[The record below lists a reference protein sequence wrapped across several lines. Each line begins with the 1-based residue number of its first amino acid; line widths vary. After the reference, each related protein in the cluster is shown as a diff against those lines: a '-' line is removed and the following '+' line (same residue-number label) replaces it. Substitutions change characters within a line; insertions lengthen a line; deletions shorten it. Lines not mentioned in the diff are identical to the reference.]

1 MASHDEKKEKLVLKI
16 AANTW
21 ENASRD
27 VRELSVVREL
37 GANVIVMAKGERTGE
52 WETVRDFPV
61 YRMST
66 RPLGRWAPNFLNR
79 VVSVF
84 TWARQA
90 ARFKPD
96 VISGHDLIPLFIGW
110 LSSCFRKKEHRPK
123 LVYDSHEFTIYAGRK
138 GPIETFLV
146 THLER
151 FLIKR
156 CAFVIEVNDLIADEV
171 QKIHKLKDRPV
182 VVRNIPEKWDVDP
195 AVCQDTRE
203 RIMASFG
210 GGKELFLLMYHG
222 GVMPGRGIEMLIQ
235 IVFRNTNVAAI
246 ILGNGDNL
254 YVKSLKE
261 KVKELSL
268 ENRICFHE
276 AVPQKEL
283 WKYVGAVDVGMILA
297 PAISRNHLYSLP
309 NKLFENI
316 QSETPV
322 ICPAYPAMKKI
333 VEQYGSGLYCDPTE
347 ISELNHC
354 IERLRTNQKLYKRCK
369 ENAKIAKD
377 FLCWEREKEKVKDA
391 YEGVI

>member
-1 MASHDEKKEKLVLKI
+1 METVRKIGDGSEKELNKMASHDEKKEKLVLKI

-210 GGKELFLLMYHG
+210 G
-222 GVMPGRGIEMLIQ
+222 
-235 IVFRNTNVAAI
+235 
-246 ILGNGDNL
+246 
-254 YVKSLKE
+254 
-261 KVKELSL
+261 
-268 ENRICFHE
+268 
-276 AVPQKEL
+276 
-283 WKYVGAVDVGMILA
+283 
-297 PAISRNHLYSLP
+297 
-309 NKLFENI
+309 
-316 QSETPV
+316 
-322 ICPAYPAMKKI
+322 
-333 VEQYGSGLYCDPTE
+333 
-347 ISELNHC
+347 
-354 IERLRTNQKLYKRCK
+354 
-369 ENAKIAKD
+369 
-377 FLCWEREKEKVKDA
+377 
-391 YEGVI
+391 